1 MENACAFF
9 YEDFTCYVE
18 TQIRIKIYYQPKP
31 GGIPMKIPEYL
42 KYTESNE
49 WINVEGETG
58 TIGISD
64 YAQDQL
70 SDIVF
75 AEVIVNE
82 GDPVKKGDTIA
93 TIESVKAAADV
104 YSPVTGKVLSINE
117 DLGGAPE
124 VINTDPYGAAWI
136 VKIELSVASELGALL
151 DNTAYEKFIQS
162 QQ

>member
-1 MENACAFF
+1 MNFPEN
-9 YEDFTCYVE
+9 
-18 TQIRIKIYYQPKP
+18 
-31 GGIPMKIPEYL
+31 L

-49 WINVEGETG
+49 WINVDGKVG

-75 AEVIVNE
+75 AEVIVSE
-82 GDPVKKGDTIA
+82 GDTVKKGDTIA

-104 YSPVTGKVLSINE
+104 YSPVSGKVLSVNE
-117 DLGGAPE
+117 QLAGAPE

-136 VKIELSVASELGALL
+136 ITVDLNNPAEADALL
-151 DNTAYEKFIQS
+151 DAAAYGKLIQTHE
-162 QQ
+162 

>member
-1 MENACAFF
+1 
-9 YEDFTCYVE
+9 
-18 TQIRIKIYYQPKP
+18 
-31 GGIPMKIPEYL
+31 MKILENL

-49 WINVEGETG
+49 WINVEGKAA

-75 AEVIVNE
+75 AEIIVNE
-82 GDPVKKGDTIA
+82 GDSVKKGDTIA

-104 YSPVTGKVLSINE
+104 YSPVSGKINGINE
-117 DLGGAPE
+117 SLGSAPE
-124 VINTDPYGAAWI
+124 VINSDPYGAAWI
-136 VKIELSVASELGALL
+136 IKLELSDPSELDALL
-151 DNTAYEKFIQS
+151 DNTAYEKLIQS

>member
-1 MENACAFF
+1 MNF
-9 YEDFTCYVE
+9 
-18 TQIRIKIYYQPKP
+18 PSN
-31 GGIPMKIPEYL
+31 L

-49 WINVEGETG
+49 WVKLEGNQG

-75 AEVIVNE
+75 AEVIVGE
-82 GDPVKKGDTIA
+82 GDTIKKGDTIA

-104 YSPVTGKVLSINE
+104 YSPVSGKVVAVNE
-117 DLGGAPE
+117 ALGGTPE
-124 VINTDPYGAAWI
+124 IINSDPYGAAWI
-136 VKIELSVASELGALL
+136 IQVELSDPAETGTLMDA
-151 DNTAYEKFIQS
+151 TAYDQFVQS

>member
-1 MENACAFF
+1 MN
-9 YEDFTCYVE
+9 
-18 TQIRIKIYYQPKP
+18 IP
-31 GGIPMKIPEYL
+31 GNL
-42 KYTESNE
+42 KFTESNE
-49 WINVEGETG
+49 WIKVEGKIC

-75 AEVIVNE
+75 AEVVVNQ
-82 GDPVKKGDTIA
+82 DDMVNKGDTIA

-104 YSPVTGKVLSINE
+104 FTPASGKVIGVNE
-117 DLGGAPE
+117 ELGGAPE

-136 VKIELSVASELGALL
+136 IKLELSDPAEVDVLMDAS
-151 DNTAYEKFIQS
+151 AYEKFIQE

>member
-1 MENACAFF
+1 MN
-9 YEDFTCYVE
+9 
-18 TQIRIKIYYQPKP
+18 
-31 GGIPMKIPEYL
+31 IPSTL

-49 WINVEGETG
+49 WINLEGKIG

-82 GDPVKKGDTIA
+82 GDVVKKGDSIA

-104 YSPVTGKVLSINE
+104 YTPVSGKIISVNE
-117 DLGGAPE
+117 ELGRAPE

-136 VKIELSVASELGALL
+136 IKIEMSNPGETGSIMDAAS
-151 DNTAYEKFIQS
+151 YEKFVQE
-162 QQ
+162 QK